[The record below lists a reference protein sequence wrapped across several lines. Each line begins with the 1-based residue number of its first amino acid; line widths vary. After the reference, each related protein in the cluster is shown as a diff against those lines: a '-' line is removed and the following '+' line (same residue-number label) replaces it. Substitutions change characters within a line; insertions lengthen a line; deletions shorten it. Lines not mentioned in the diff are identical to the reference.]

1 VEAPDSV
8 GVPAAAGVF
17 RQLGPDGLRAGW
29 RAEMGRGIGPGCG
42 MGQAGLR
49 PVKQQRSGGR
59 VEGASVDFGDLGRKR
74 LWAEKG
80 RRKEIP
86 FYFQKTFS

>member
-1 VEAPDSV
+1 
-8 GVPAAAGVF
+8 
-17 RQLGPDGLRAGW
+17 
-29 RAEMGRGIGPGCG
+29 

-49 PVKQQRSGGR
+49 PVKQQRTGGK

-80 RRKEIP
+80 RRKEIH